1 MVRDG
6 ETSSREGCAGV
17 RGVDTGRSGDPAIEG
32 VGLGLRSD
40 HEADWLAGRGG
51 AAWLEVLA
59 DNYAHSSGPSRRRLA
74 ALRERHPMV
83 LHGVGLSLGST
94 DPIDRDYLG
103 RIAALARDLAPA
115 WISEHLAWTSAGGRH
130 HHELLPLPFVDES
143 VETLARN
150 VREVQDVLGRRILV
164 ENSVGYLRFAASQ
177 LSEAEFV
184 VNVLEEADCDL
195 LLDVNNLYVNA
206 RNHGYDPLAFLD
218 ALPVERVRQMHLG
231 GHDDH
236 GDILIDAHGSAVAEP
251 VWALFAE
258 AVSRLPGVP
267 VSIEWDRDV
276 PALEVLL
283 GERDRAEAIIAAGP
297 GAEDGKLSRAS

>member
-1 MVRDG
+1 M
-6 ETSSREGCAGV
+6 

-32 VGLGLRSD
+32 VGLGLRSE
-40 HEADWLAGRGG
+40 HEADWLEGRGG

-94 DPIDRDYLG
+94 DPVDRDYLG

-251 VWALFAE
+251 VWALFGE

-283 GERDRAEAIIAAGP
+283 GERDRAEGIIAAGP
-297 GAEDGKLSRAS
+297 GAEDGELSRAS